1 MDNTTL
7 GSVLQTHH
15 RFHIPNYQRDYAWGS
30 EQFDDLWEDLEE
42 SVEIAKESGKQ
53 GDGHFLGTIVIAP
66 HGSNGSDNEY
76 DLIDGQQRMT
86 TIFML
91 LTALIERSVDKD
103 ELKPQYLIKGGKLRF
118 QVIEANQAVFNSLL
132 EKVGVSDSNEIDK
145 IEATTQGQ
153 KNLREV
159 FKAIVIKVRGLGE
172 NDINTY
178 IDTLLKM
185 KMLVLKENSAGQA
198 IRTFQSVND
207 RGVQLNILD
216 KLKSLLIYYS
226 NRYCKG
232 GENGLDDEI
241 NGCFRDIFRE
251 SQAIMD
257 HKYSSAIGGTSFKD
271 GDMVRYHIGSASFIA
286 KAEKPHYR
294 DSTETSYDKIKKE
307 LKARAAS
314 DSADLKEFLRAYAK
328 DLAEFFTATVR
339 ILDRIGTDEKMFE
352 CMFLENLN
360 SLLYPTF
367 IRLEMLGELSGDMIE
382 FLAKVDCALL
392 KFNGAEATAY
402 GLREELFDST
412 KDIKDRIESLKQ
424 RAIRSCRSG
433 NVNIDGHISSFVRD
447 SFAYKRIFHYLFFKQ
462 YCHNATMATFESL
475 IVKKELSLEIEH
487 ILPQALKDSA
497 NGFVQYGFDSKEDF
511 DRYCDQYGNLLS
523 LEKTL
528 NSGANNGDL
537 TNKKSH
543 YGRSAIDYVKTFN
556 TDGFDKNHIKGRAA
570 EAEKFFKEEFFKDF
584 IG

>member
-1 MDNTTL
+1 MSDNTTL

-30 EQFDDLWEDLEE
+30 EQFDDLWEDLKE
-42 SVEIAKESGKQ
+42 SVEIAKESSKP
-53 GDGHFLGTIVIAP
+53 DGHFLGTIVIAP
-66 HGSNGSDNEY
+66 HGSSDNEY

-91 LTALIERSVDKD
+91 LYALLARTSRNRIYVEADD
-103 ELKPQYLIKGGKLRF
+103 GKQTKRF
-118 QVIEANQAVFNSLL
+118 QVIEANKKVFDSLL
-132 EKVGVSDSNEIDK
+132 EKVGVSDSNEIDR

-172 NDINTY
+172 SDINTY

-241 NGCFRDIFRE
+241 NGCFRDIFCE
-251 SQAIMD
+251 SQKIVD

-271 GDMVRYHIGSASFIA
+271 GDMVRYHIGSANFIA

-294 DSTETSYDKIKKE
+294 DSTETSYDKIKQE

-314 DSADLKEFLRAYAK
+314 DPADLKEFLCAYAK

-339 ILDRIGTDEKMFE
+339 ILDRIGTDEAMFE

-367 IRLEMLGELSGDMIE
+367 IRLEMLGELSGEMID

-424 RAIRSCRSG
+424 RAIRSCRGG
-433 NVNIDGHISSFVRD
+433 NVDINGHISRFVQN
-447 SFAYKRIFHYLFFKQ
+447 SFAYKRIFHYLFF
-462 YCHNATMATFESL
+462 
-475 IVKKELSLEIEH
+475 
-487 ILPQALKDSA
+487 
-497 NGFVQYGFDSKEDF
+497 
-511 DRYCDQYGNLLS
+511 
-523 LEKTL
+523 
-528 NSGANNGDL
+528 
-537 TNKKSH
+537 
-543 YGRSAIDYVKTFN
+543 
-556 TDGFDKNHIKGRAA
+556 
-570 EAEKFFKEEFFKDF
+570 
-584 IG
+584 

>member
-7 GSVLQTHH
+7 ENVLTQHH

-30 EQFDDLWEDLEE
+30 EQLNDLWEDLEE
-42 SVEIAKESGKQ
+42 SVEIAKKSSKP
-53 GDGHFLGTIVIAP
+53 DGHFLGTIVIAP
-66 HGSNGSDNEY
+66 HGSDDSDKQEY

-91 LTALIERSVDKD
+91 LTALIERSAEKD
-103 ELKPQYLIKGGKLRF
+103 ELKPQYLIKGGKPRF
-118 QVIEANQAVFNSLL
+118 QVIEANKEVFDSLL
-132 EKVGVSDSNEIDK
+132 EKVGVSDSNEIDR

-159 FKAIVIKVRGLGE
+159 FKAIVVEVGGLGE
-172 NDINTY
+172 SDIDTY

-241 NGCFRDIFRE
+241 NRCFRDIFCK

-271 GDMVRYHIGSASFIA
+271 SDMVRYHIGSANFIA
-286 KAEKPHYR
+286 KVEKPHYR

-314 DSADLKEFLRAYAK
+314 DLADLKEFLRAYAK
-328 DLAEFFTATVR
+328 DLAEFFDATKR
-339 ILDRIGTDEKMFE
+339 ILDRIGTDEAMFE

-367 IRLEMLGELSGDMIE
+367 IRLEMLGELSGEMIE

-402 GLREELFDST
+402 TLREELFDST

-424 RAIRSCRSG
+424 RAIRSCRGGSVDI
-433 NVNIDGHISSFVRD
+433 NGHINRFVQN

-462 YCHNATMATFESL
+462 HCHNATMATFESL

-511 DRYCDQYGNLLS
+511 DRHCDQYGNLLS

-528 NSGANNGDL
+528 NGEAKDKDL
-537 TNKKSH
+537 MGKKPIYEKSKL
-543 YGRSAIDYVKTFN
+543 DCVKQFN
-556 TDGFDKNHIKGRAA
+556 TDGFDKDRIKDRSA

>member
-1 MDNTTL
+1 MSDNITL
-7 GSVLQTHH
+7 GNVLQTHH
-15 RFHIPNYQRDYAWGS
+15 RFHIPNYQRDYAWGI
-30 EQFDDLWEDLEE
+30 EQLNDLWEDLKE
-42 SVEIAKESGKQ
+42 SVEIAKESSKP
-53 GDGHFLGTIVIAP
+53 DGHFLGTIVIAP

-91 LTALIERSVDKD
+91 LSALIERSAEKD
-103 ELKPQYLIKGGKLRF
+103 ELKPQYLIKGGKPRF
-118 QVIEANQAVFNSLL
+118 QVIEANKEVFDSLL
-132 EKVGVSDSNEIDK
+132 EKVGVKDSNEIDS

-159 FKAIVIKVRGLGE
+159 FKAIVIKVGGLGE
-172 NDINTY
+172 NDIDTY
-178 IDTLLKM
+178 IGTLLQM
-185 KMLVLKENSAGQA
+185 KMLVLKESNAGRA

-207 RGVQLNILD
+207 RGVDLNILD

-241 NGCFRDIFRE
+241 NGHFRDIFCK

-271 GDMVRYHIGSASFIA
+271 GDMVRYHIGSANFIT

-294 DSTETSYDKIKKE
+294 DSTEASYDKIKKE
-307 LKARAAS
+307 LKARAAG
-314 DSADLKEFLRAYAK
+314 DFADLEKFLRAYAK
-328 DLAEFFTATVR
+328 DLAEFFTATTR
-339 ILDRIGTDEKMFE
+339 ILDRIGTDKAMFE

-360 SLLYPTF
+360 SLLYSTF
-367 IRLEMLGELSGDMIE
+367 IRLEMLGELSEEMIK

-392 KFNGAEATAY
+392 KFNGAEAKAY
-402 GLREELFDST
+402 GLREELFDNA

-424 RAIRSCRSG
+424 RAIRSCREG
-433 NVNIDGHISSFVRD
+433 NVDINGHISRFVQN

-462 YCHNATMATFESL
+462 HCRNATMATFNNL

-487 ILPQALKDSA
+487 ILPQALKDRA
-497 NGFVQYGFDSKEDF
+497 NDLKQYGFDSKEDF
-511 DRYCDQYGNLLS
+511 EGYCDQYGNFLS
-523 LEKTL
+523 LEKKL
-528 NSGANNGDL
+528 NSGAKDKDL
-537 TNKKSH
+537 MGKKSF
-543 YGRSAIDYVKTFN
+543 YEQSSLDYVKTFE
-556 TDGFDKNHIKGRAA
+556 TDGFNKDRIKKRNE
-570 EAEKFFKEEFFKDF
+570 EATAFLKEFFKDF